1 MKMKKFLSVIVCDF
15 IFLSSINCDIIEAS
29 TVTSQTRSLADSIEM
44 ALWSHSNGNE
54 WYDISKAKIKYPN
67 TKREMDNVNS
77 LLIETIQ
84 NEVYETYGLV
94 SVDLSNVA
102 LKGDTAGEYITK
114 IHIDYTNSLRDT
126 QRMKQYINS
135 HIPNKPNGF
144 DYLSDIDKLRFCESI
159 VLNKFTYG
167 GNSGNIYEA
176 VLTGNAVC
184 EQYAEFMDYLIE
196 YYDVDVNKVFK
207 VSDNHMWNCVELDG
221 KWYNIDTT
229 WDDTCGLSYWKY
241 FVKSDNFYKINNHGT
256 WYTASSRFNPN
267 AIYTDYDNT
276 RF

>member
-1 MKMKKFLSVIVCDF
+1 MKMKKILSVIVSVF

-54 WYDISKAKIKYPN
+54 WYDISKAKLKYPN
-67 TKREMDNVNS
+67 TKKEMDNVNS

-84 NEVYETYGLV
+84 NEIYETYGLV

-102 LKGDTAGEYITK
+102 LKGDAAGEYITK
-114 IHIDYTNSLRDT
+114 IHIDYTNTLRDT
-126 QRMKQYINS
+126 QRMKLCINS
-135 HIPNKPNGF
+135 RIPNKPNGF

-167 GNSGNIYEA
+167 GNSSNIYEA
-176 VLTGNAVC
+176 VVSGNAVC

-196 YYDVDVNKVFK
+196 YYDVGVNKVFK

-241 FVKSDNFYKINNHGT
+241 FVKSDNFYRMNNHGT
-256 WYTASSRFNPN
+256 WETASSRFDPN